1 MVLLILES
9 LGSTELLF
17 ILVMALV
24 FFGPRKLPQLSR
36 SLGKNLAEFRKA
48 SEDFKRTWEKEV
60 SLEEF
65 DVTGNTTPG
74 GLPAR
79 ESWSVSD
86 QAVTE
91 GNSILDNEEPARTLQ
106 PPLIEAVTPDR
117 VIARHTTGADTPSS
131 PENTGLAS
139 DRSDS
144 DGTTEDAKPSPKH
157 DWL

>member
-65 DVTGNTTPG
+65 DGAGDATAG
-74 GLPAR
+74 GLSAR
-79 ESWSVSD
+79 GPRSV
-86 QAVTE
+86 AGHGMTE
-91 GNSILDNEEPARTLQ
+91 ENSILDNEKPARSLQ
-106 PPLIEAVTPDR
+106 PPMIEAVTPDR
-117 VIARHTTGADTPSS
+117 VIARHTAGADALPS
-131 PENTGLAS
+131 PDNTGLAS
-139 DRSDS
+139 DGSDF
-144 DGTTEDAKPSPKH
+144 DGTTEEAKPSPKH

>member
-36 SLGKNLAEFRKA
+36 SLGKNLAEFRRA
-48 SEDFKRTWEKEV
+48 SEEFKATWNREV

-65 DVTGNTTPG
+65 NDIGSTVDRS
-74 GLPAR
+74 LPAK
-79 ESWSVSD
+79 E
-86 QAVTE
+86 
-91 GNSILDNEEPARTLQ
+91 NSILESETLDQPLQ
-106 PPLIEAVTPDR
+106 PPFVEAVAPDR
-117 VIARHTTGADTPSS
+117 VIPHQPGKSDALNSSAKTDLSSGGTDSEMVTVLAEPS
-131 PENTGLAS
+131 
-139 DRSDS
+139 R
-144 DGTTEDAKPSPKH
+144 KR